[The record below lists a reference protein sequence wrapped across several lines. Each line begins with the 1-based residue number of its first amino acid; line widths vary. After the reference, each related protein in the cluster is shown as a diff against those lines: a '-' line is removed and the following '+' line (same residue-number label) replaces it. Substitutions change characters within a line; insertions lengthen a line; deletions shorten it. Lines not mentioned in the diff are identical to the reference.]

1 MEPSPVSAAL
11 ALARA
16 GDSQGAGAILSA
28 LMIEELPSL
37 GTATVAVN
45 NDRYSLNSLNG
56 TVTQADGTTSFFK
69 LHVEEGEERTVQEYY
84 RAELLHRAGWPVE
97 RPWFASTTPGRQFLL
112 YRFQHHERL
121 ADAARH
127 AEVYLGESYETLVS
141 AQQVLDK
148 LIGAQM
154 IASIHQA
161 PAGASERE
169 PVHQLFHHR
178 LVDPESPTRLGGRAK
193 RFYEGSQFVFP
204 NSVVLGW
211 DEMAGMPWRVNGVL
225 LGHSWAEL
233 LDESRTV
240 LDPMALATHG
250 AVIAH
255 GDDHNANVWLTPDG
269 LRLFDPAFAGEHLP
283 ALLAQVKATFHNIWA
298 HPFWLYDADLSEA
311 TWRVS
316 AAVGDGVLDIDTDW
330 APGGLRSGFL
340 ASKADHVWR
349 PLLAELKRQKWLPDD
364 WERVV
369 RCALFCCPS
378 LVLDLRSRG
387 PRTNALGMAVA
398 MMMGSPGYDQ
408 PTFVDDWLN
417 AIRP

>member
-37 GTATVAVN
+37 GTVTVAVN

-112 YRFQHHERL
+112 YHFQHHQRL

-127 AEVYLGESYETLVS
+127 AEMNPANSHSTLVV

-154 IASIHQA
+154 IASLHEA
-161 PAGASERE
+161 PLGESERE

-178 LVDPESPTRLGGRAK
+178 LVDPGTPMRLGGRAA
-193 RFYEGSQFVFP
+193 RFYQGAQFVFP
-204 NSVVLGW
+204 DSVVLDW
-211 DEMAGMPWRVNGVL
+211 EELASLKWRINGVL
-225 LGHSWAEL
+225 LSHSFADL
-233 LDESRTV
+233 LDESRAV
-240 LDPMALATHG
+240 LDPSALAVHG
-250 AVIAH
+250 ALTAH

-283 ALLAQVKATFHNIWA
+283 ALLAQVKATFHNVWA
-298 HPFWLYDADLSEA
+298 HPFWLYDAALSEA
-311 TWRVS
+311 TWQVC
-316 AAVGDGVLDIDTDW
+316 AANDDGVLDIDTDW
-330 APGGLRSGFL
+330 EPGDLRTAFL
-340 ASKADHVWR
+340 ASKTEHVWR
-349 PLLAELKRQKWLPDD
+349 PLVAELTHRGWLPPN

-369 RCALFCCPS
+369 RCALFCCPT

-398 MMMGSPGYDQ
+398 MMMGSSGCDQ
-408 PTFVDDWLN
+408 PTFVDQWVD

>member
-37 GTATVAVN
+37 GSASVALN

-56 TVTQADGTTSFFK
+56 IVTQADGTTSFFK

-84 RAELLHRAGWPVE
+84 RAELLHRGGWPVE

-127 AEVYLGESYETLVS
+127 AEVNPGESHETLVS
-141 AQQVLDK
+141 AQEVLDK
-148 LIGAQM
+148 LIGTQM
-154 IASIHQA
+154 IASLHAA
-161 PAGASERE
+161 PPGESERE
-169 PVHQLFHHR
+169 PIHQLFHHR
-178 LVDPESPTRLGGRAK
+178 LVDPELPTRLGGRAAH
-193 RFYEGSQFVFP
+193 FYEGAQFVFP
-204 NSVVLGW
+204 DSVVLDW
-211 DEMAGMPWRVNGVL
+211 DELAGMQWRINGVL
-225 LGHSWAEL
+225 LSHSFAQL
-233 LDESRTV
+233 FDESRTV
-240 LDPMALATHG
+240 LDPLALATHG
-250 AVIAH
+250 LVTAH
-255 GDDHNANVWLTPDG
+255 GDDHNANVWMTPNG

-298 HPFWLYDADLSEA
+298 HPFWLYDAELSET
-311 TWRVS
+311 TWQVS
-316 AAVGDGVLDIDTDW
+316 AAVRNGVLDIDTDW
-330 APGGLRSGFL
+330 TPGGLRTAFL
-340 ASKADHVWR
+340 ASKTEYVWK
-349 PLLAELKRQKWLPDD
+349 PLLAELAHRDWLPTN

-369 RCALFCCPS
+369 RCALFCCPT

-387 PRTNALGMAVA
+387 LRTNALGMAIA
-398 MMMGSPGYDQ
+398 MMMGSPGCDQ
-408 PTFVDDWLN
+408 PTFIDDWAN
-417 AIRP
+417 AVRP